1 MTVHKF
7 VLFGLLA
14 AGAQGASAVTLIT
27 DSEAQLPK
35 APKAESRAGLT
46 RGPSI
51 EVVTPQAEEQVRS
64 PARIAVRFVPHGG
77 GQIAPDSVKLVY
89 MSNPRVD
96 LTERVKN
103 YIKGDSLTIPDA
115 EMPAGTHQLMLQVK
129 DNEGRSGKEY
139 LTLKVVK

>member
-7 VLFGLLA
+7 ILPGLFAL
-14 AGAQGASAVTLIT
+14 GALNASAVTLIT
-27 DSEAQLPK
+27 ESEAQLPK
-35 APKAESRAGLT
+35 AARAESRAGLT

-51 EVVTPQAEEQVRS
+51 ELVTPQAEEQVRS

-96 LTERVKN
+96 LTERVKQ

>member
-1 MTVHKF
+1 MT
-7 VLFGLLA
+7 LRSALLSTLLCLA
-14 AGAQGASAVTLIT
+14 ALDARAVTLIT

-46 RGPSI
+46 RGPGI
-51 EVVTPQAEEQVRS
+51 ELVSPQPDEQVRS

-77 GQIAPDSVKLVY
+77 GKIAPDTVKLVY

-96 LTERVKN
+96 LTDRIKP
-103 YIKGDSLTIPDA
+103 YIKGDTLTIPDA
-115 EMPAGTHQLMLQVK
+115 EMPAGTHQLLLQVK
-129 DNEGRSGKEY
+129 DNEGRAGKEY

>member
-1 MTVHKF
+1 MIVRKRIFFT
-7 VLFGLLA
+7 LLA
-14 AGAQGASAVTLIT
+14 AAAVDASAVTLIT

-51 EVVTPQAEEQVRS
+51 EVVSPQPEEQVRS
-64 PARIAVRFVPHGG
+64 PARITIKFVPHGG

-96 LTERVKN
+96 LTERVKT
-103 YIKGDSLTIPDA
+103 YIKGDSLSIPDA

-129 DNEGRSGKEY
+129 DNEGRAGKEY
-139 LTLKVVK
+139 VTLKVVK

>member
-1 MTVHKF
+1 MFIRHCILTT
-7 VLFGLLA
+7 LLA
-14 AGAQGASAVTLIT
+14 AAALDAAAVTLIT

-35 APKAESRAGLT
+35 APKADSRAGLT

-51 EVVTPQAEEQVRS
+51 EVVSPQPDEQVKS
-64 PARIAVRFVPHGG
+64 PARIAIKFVPHGG

-96 LTERVKN
+96 LTDRVKT

-115 EMPAGTHQLMLQVK
+115 EMPAGTHQLLLQVK
-129 DNEGRSGKEY
+129 DNEGRAGKEY
-139 LTLKVVK
+139 LTVKVVK